1 MAVKHNH
8 ALEAEQSIG
17 VKCAV
22 RAHDD
27 RLGALE
33 EGLGSELV
41 SITDVTKL
49 GLEGGM
55 SIQQAHDLTLSSIGK
70 TSFM

>member
-1 MAVKHNH
+1 MAVKHNQ

-41 SITDVTKL
+41 SINDGTKL
-49 GLEGGM
+49 GFEAGM
-55 SIQQAHDLTLSSIGK
+55 SI
-70 TSFM
+70 